1 MWGLPR
7 VTPGAAGLFGIY
19 LDMAYNVASANL
31 SSPQTTEMF
40 AGARADTLWKHVKR
54 ADAQVA
60 VYGVLGA
67 LVANAE
73 QAGAWVWPV
82 AGATIAGVIM
92 HASYAVALRDGL
104 EAAGRADMTARG
116 ALWGRG

>member
-40 AGARADTLWKHVKR
+40 AAARADTLWKHVKR
-54 ADAQVA
+54 ADWQVA
-60 VYGVLGA
+60 IYGLGGA
-67 LVANAE
+67 VIANMEAP
-73 QAGAWVWPV
+73 GSWIWPV
-82 AGATIAGVIM
+82 AGATIAGLVM
-92 HASYAVALRDGL
+92 HGSYAVALRDGL
-104 EAAGRADMTARG
+104 EAAGRSDMTQRG